1 MSKIYIKNE
10 KEIELMRKAGKILR
24 VAQLAVL
31 ESVREGVSLEK
42 LDNIAESIIRNA
54 GGIPGFKGYRG
65 FPKTLCTMINSEIVH
80 GIPDSR
86 KLKNGDL
93 LSVDC
98 GVIYKDLNA
107 DAAFSVVVGGEG
119 KNLAREKFCNCVK
132 AALEAGCSAARLG
145 NYVGDIGHAIERVVK
160 KGGYRLVEEYT
171 GHGIGYELHE
181 DPHVF
186 NYGNPKTGA
195 RLKEG
200 MTICIEPIV
209 SAGKPDNKTLKDGWT
224 VVTLDGKDACQWE
237 YCGVITKDGFE
248 IFA

>member
-1 MSKIYIKNE
+1 MSKIHIKTE

-24 VAQLAVL
+24 ASQLAIL
-31 ESVREGVSLEK
+31 EIAKEGITLIELDRVAEK
-42 LDNIAESIIRNA
+42 TIRSM

-65 FPKTLCTMINSEIVH
+65 FPKTLCTMLNSEIVH
-80 GIPDSR
+80 GIPDMR

-107 DAAFSVVVGGEG
+107 DAAFSIIVGGDD
-119 KNLAREKFCNCVK
+119 KNPARAKFSNCVK
-132 AALEAGCSAARLG
+132 AALEAGCSAARPG

-186 NYGNPKTGA
+186 NYGKPKTGA
-195 RLKEG
+195 RLKVG
-200 MTICIEPIV
+200 MTLCIEPIV
-209 SAGKPDNKTLKDGWT
+209 SAGKPKNKTLKDGWT
-224 VVTLDGKDACQWE
+224 VVTLDGKDSCQWE
-237 YCGVITKDGFE
+237 HCGVITKDGFE